1 MHEPAQATH
10 RFRAMAVYAAT
21 RRTGVTSWPSRN
33 WTLRLNV
40 PIRKPNRCCD
50 VARRGGPARGRAF
63 GLARDGAS
71 GGGAS
76 PRSRWRSGS
85 RYSRAKFRAPPP
97 DPAGRKMGEG
107 SGRRDRAGPSRVSPG
122 PGDYKG
128 GAGVP
133 ICRRALASRS
143 KGSSVC
149 LASVSWRPGHALAR
163 KSEVT
168 SPEGLAALCERA
180 R

>member
-1 MHEPAQATH
+1 M
-10 RFRAMAVYAAT
+10 FRYANRIVAAMSLGVAV
-21 RRTGVTSWPSRN
+21 
-33 WTLRLNV
+33 LQ
-40 PIRKPNRCCD
+40 
-50 VARRGGPARGRAF
+50 
-63 GLARDGAS
+63 GAEY
-71 GGGAS
+71 
-76 PRSRWRSGS
+76 SGS
-85 RYSRAKFRAPPP
+85 LVTARLGVAPRREVDGVPGPVTAELSFAPPPP

-107 SGRRDRAGPSRVSPG
+107 SGRRDRAGPSRVSSG
-122 PGDYKG
+122 AGDYKG

-133 ICRRALASRS
+133 ICRRALDSRS